1 MLAASFGE
9 SKGSPADRPT
19 LCSVE
24 WRRDNLKAAALLP
37 PKDKSAL
44 FVVVGILLILRF
56 NLFPVDTT
64 VSLELKGRFSPRV
77 SYNLVYQKLE
87 YICEQKYNWEVVNEL

>member
-9 SKGSPADRPT
+9 SKGSLADRPT

-44 FVVVGILLILRF
+44 LLLLVF
-56 NLFPVDTT
+56 YS
-64 VSLELKGRFSPRV
+64 SLDSIYSLLAVLQALQLEGRFSP
-77 SYNLVYQKLE
+77 
-87 YICEQKYNWEVVNEL
+87 